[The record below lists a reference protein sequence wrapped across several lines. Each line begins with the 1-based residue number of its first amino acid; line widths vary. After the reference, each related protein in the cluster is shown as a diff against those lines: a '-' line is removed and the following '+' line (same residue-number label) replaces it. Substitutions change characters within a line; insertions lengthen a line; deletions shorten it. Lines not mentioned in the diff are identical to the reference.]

1 VSPKASADETSLKR
15 LPGQGWQT
23 RDGRFTIETASG
35 TWSLLDAEQTDD
47 LGLPLVRGPFRSL
60 AEAKAAIDEAR
71 SSQPVTS
78 TLADRAAT
86 AKRPAAKPAKG
97 NDAPPKAPARKKAEA
112 AEPAEPAEPRWIAE
126 LDAADRRRA
135 HRLIAALAKRDIRD
149 AEGIVRR
156 DLAGDVASVARVALA
171 EHVAALL
178 DDADADA
185 ATTKVAARL
194 IAALVEGRDDDLDVR
209 WRLVD
214 GDNRPITLS
223 SDDVTAGRDRRSAR
237 H

>member
-1 VSPKASADETSLKR
+1 VSPKASIDDTSLKR
-15 LPGQGWQT
+15 LPGEGWQT

-78 TLADRAAT
+78 TLADRAAA
-86 AKRPAAKPAKG
+86 AKRAGSKPSKA
-97 NDAPPKAPARKKAEA
+97 DATPKAQAPRKAKA
-112 AEPAEPAEPRWIAE
+112 PAEPAEPRWIAE
-126 LDAADRRRA
+126 LDAVDRRRA
-135 HRLIAALAKRDIRD
+135 HRLIAALTKRDIRD

-171 EHVAALL
+171 ERVAELL

-185 ATTKVAARL
+185 ATAKVAARL
-194 IAALVEGRDDDLDVR
+194 IEALVEGRDEDLDVR
-209 WRLVD
+209 WRLID

>member
-1 VSPKASADETSLKR
+1 VSPKASADDTSLKR

-86 AKRPAAKPAKG
+86 AKRPAAMSAQG
-97 NDAPPKAPARKKAEA
+97 NDAPPKAQARKQAEA
-112 AEPAEPAEPRWIAE
+112 AEPAEPRWIAE

>member
-1 VSPKASADETSLKR
+1 VSPKASTDDTSLKR
-15 LPGQGWQT
+15 LPGEGWQT

-78 TLADRAAT
+78 KLADRAAT
-86 AKRPAAKPAKG
+86 AKRAGSKPSKA
-97 NDAPPKAPARKKAEA
+97 DATPKAQAPKKAKA
-112 AEPAEPAEPRWIAE
+112 PAEPAEPRWIAE

-135 HRLIAALAKRDIRD
+135 HRLIAALTKRDIRD

-171 EHVAALL
+171 ERVAELL

-185 ATTKVAARL
+185 ATAKVAARL
-194 IAALVEGRDDDLDVR
+194 IEALVEGRDEDLDVR
-209 WRLVD
+209 WRLID

>member
-1 VSPKASADETSLKR
+1 VSPKASADDTSLKR

-86 AKRPAAKPAKG
+86 AKRPAAKPAQR
-97 NDAPPKAPARKKAEA
+97 NDAPPKAQARKQAEA
-112 AEPAEPAEPRWIAE
+112 AEPAEPRWIAE